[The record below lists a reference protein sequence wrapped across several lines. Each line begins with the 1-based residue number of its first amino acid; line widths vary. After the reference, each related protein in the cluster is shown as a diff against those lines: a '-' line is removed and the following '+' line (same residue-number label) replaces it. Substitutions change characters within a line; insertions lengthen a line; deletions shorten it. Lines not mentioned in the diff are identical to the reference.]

1 MFSQLI
7 YKLMY
12 SIVVLLMVIITVSS
26 IIYLAP
32 VDPTRLSFGQM
43 ADAGT
48 IEKKKERLGLDK
60 PLPVQ
65 LMYYINDISPISIYR
80 TSELSELPVTKSAL
94 SLSSTHSLVLKMPY
108 LRESFQSGRKV
119 SELIGEALPKTLILA
134 FASLLFALLI
144 GIPLGIICALN
155 RDKMADRAII
165 AFSTLGVSLPSYIPA
180 IMFAVFFGYVWS
192 SLTGLD
198 VQGSII
204 ELNDLG
210 NEEIRIRN
218 LILPVLALGI
228 RPVAM
233 ITQLSRSAFLDVM
246 NQEYIKT
253 AKAKGVRLVSL
264 LYRHALPNASIT
276 IISASSG
283 WLATLIAGSYFVES
297 IFNFKGIGDLTISSL
312 TSFDIPVI
320 LGTLITVCI
329 FFIIINLVVDMLYT
343 KVDPRI
349 KVN

>member
-60 PLPVQ
+60 PRPVQ